1 MIRGVSRSRGWTL
14 GFVALV
20 VVLPALV
27 AGRLSL
33 SIFLFVGLASLLA
46 IGLTL
51 LGGGAGQVS
60 LGQAAF
66 YGIGAYV
73 SAMTT
78 LRLGLTPWIALPLS
92 AAVAAL
98 IAFLVGAPI
107 LMLRGHYL
115 ALGTLALN
123 IVVDVLIR
131 NVQGLTGGPTGLTG
145 IPPFRIGGTALTG
158 DRFFY
163 YAAWSITLLA
173 LWLGRNLID
182 SRIGRALA
190 AVRASEVV
198 AGTLGINPA
207 YYKAR
212 VFALSAA
219 LAGIAGSLYVHYLSF
234 VSPSPFAFEYSIT
247 LLLMSVLGGIGHLP
261 GAVLGAGIVTLLRES
276 LRDVMPRFFRGG
288 ASAEY
293 EIVVFG
299 LLLAGVVIFAPGGL
313 WPFLVRR
320 LRLEPRQPA
329 IAHPAPIEGAGLD
342 PPAAPSTGSGHAA
355 GEVLLEVANL
365 EKRFGGLMAVNRLSF
380 QVRAGEIYAIIGP
393 NGAGKTTA
401 FNLIS
406 GVLRPTGGTIRLGG
420 LRIDGLPAFRVAAMD
435 VARTFQTP
443 RVFAES
449 SVLDNVLVGMHRH
462 LRAGFAGSMFRLVRR
477 EEDAAAGLAL
487 QALRRVGLADQA
499 LLPAGTLSFGGQ
511 RLLEV
516 ARALAGRPR
525 LLLLDEPASGLSAAE
540 RRGLVALIQQIRA
553 AGVTV
558 VLVEHDVRLVMGIA
572 DRVLVLNYGERIA
585 EDAPGEVQRDP
596 RVIAAYLGE
605 ESA

>member
-1 MIRGVSRSRGWTL
+1 MSRSLRWTS
-14 GFVALV
+14 GFVAVLA
-20 VVLPALV
+20 VLPWLV

-33 SIFLFVGLASLLA
+33 SIFLFIGLASLLA
-46 IGLTL
+46 VGVTL
-51 LGGGAGQVS
+51 LGGAAGQVS

-73 SAMTT
+73 SALTT
-78 LRLGLTPWIALPLS
+78 MRLGLTPWVALPLS
-92 AAVAAL
+92 AGIAAL
-98 IAFLVGAPI
+98 VAFLIGAPI

-123 IVVDVLIR
+123 IVIDVLIR
-131 NVQGLTGGPTGLTG
+131 NVQDLTGGPTGLTG
-145 IPPFRIGGTALTG
+145 IPPFRIAGTALAG
-158 DRFFY
+158 DRIFY
-163 YAAWSITLLA
+163 FATWGLVLLA
-173 LWLGRNLID
+173 LWLGRNLVA

-198 AGTLGINPA
+198 AGTLGINPS

-219 LAGIAGSLYVHYLSF
+219 LAGVAGSLYVHYLSF
-234 VSPSPFAFEYSIT
+234 VSPSPFAFEYSIA
-247 LLLMSVLGGIGHLP
+247 LLVMSVIGGIHHLP
-261 GAVLGAGIVTLLRES
+261 GAVLGAAIVTLLREA
-276 LRDVMPRFFRGG
+276 LRDLMPRFFRGG

-299 LLLAGVVIFAPGGL
+299 LLLASVVILAPGGA
-313 WPFLVRR
+313 WPLLVRL
-320 LRLEPRQPA
+320 LRLEPPKSMVPR
-329 IAHPAPIEGAGLD
+329 PAPIEGGAGTD
-342 PPAAPSTGSGHAA
+342 VPRAISFGPARQAC
-355 GEVLLEVANL
+355 EVLLDVAAV
-365 EKRFGGLMAVNRLSF
+365 EKHFGGLMAVNRLSF
-380 QVRAGEIYAIIGP
+380 QVHAGEIYAVIGP
-393 NGAGKTTA
+393 NGAGKTTV

-406 GVLRPTGGTIRLGG
+406 SILRPTGGTIRLGG
-420 LRIDGLPAFRVAAMD
+420 TRVDALPAYQVAAMG

-443 RVFAES
+443 RVFADL

-462 LRAGFAGSMFRLVRR
+462 LRAGFLPSMLHLARH
-477 EEDAAAGLAL
+477 EEGVAAGLAL
-487 QALRRVGLADQA
+487 DGLRRVGLADQA
-499 LLPAGTLSFGGQ
+499 TLRASALPFGGQ

-516 ARALAGRPR
+516 ARALVTRPR

-540 RRGLVALIQQIRA
+540 RHGLVTLIRQIRA

-558 VLVEHDVRLVMGIA
+558 LLVEHDVRLVMGLA

-605 ESA
+605 EESA

>member
-1 MIRGVSRSRGWTL
+1 MNRSMRWTT
-14 GFVALV
+14 GCVA
-20 VVLPALV
+20 VLAILPWLV

-33 SIFLFVGLASLLA
+33 SIFLFIGLASLLA
-46 IGLTL
+46 LGVTL
-51 LGGGAGQVS
+51 LGGAAGQVS

-73 SAMTT
+73 SALTT
-78 LRLGLTPWIALPLS
+78 LRLGLTPWVALPLS
-92 AAVAAL
+92 AGVAAL
-98 IAFLVGAPI
+98 VAFLVGAPI

-145 IPPFRIGGTALTG
+145 IPPFRIAGAALAG
-158 DRFFY
+158 DRIFY
-163 YAAWSITLLA
+163 FAAWSLVLLA
-173 LWLGRNLID
+173 LWLGRNLVA

-198 AGTLGINPA
+198 AGTLGINPS

-219 LAGIAGSLYVHYLSF
+219 LAGVAGSLYVHYLSF
-234 VSPSPFAFEYSIT
+234 VSPSPFAFEYSIA
-247 LLLMSVLGGIGHLP
+247 LLVMSVIGGINHLP
-261 GAVLGAGIVTLLRES
+261 GAVLGAGLVTLLRET
-276 LRDVMPRFFRGG
+276 LRDTMPRFFRGG

-293 EIVVFG
+293 EIVIFG
-299 LLLAGVVIFAPGGL
+299 LLLAGVVILAPGGA
-313 WPFLVRR
+313 WPFLIRL
-320 LRLEPRQPA
+320 LRLESRQSMTPR
-329 IAHPAPIEGAGLD
+329 PAPVEGGARAD
-342 PPAAPSTGSGHAA
+342 PPAAPSFDLPRPS
-355 GEVLLEVANL
+355 GEVLLDVAAL
-365 EKRFGGLMAVNRLSF
+365 EKQFGGLMAVNRLSF
-380 QVRAGEIYAIIGP
+380 QVRAGEIYAVIGP

-420 LRIDGLPAFRVAAMD
+420 ARIDALPAYQVAAMG

-443 RVFAES
+443 RVFADL

-462 LRAGFAGSMFRLVRR
+462 LRAGFLPSMLRLAGL

-487 QALRRVGLADQA
+487 DALRRVGLAEQA
-499 LLPAGTLSFGGQ
+499 TLRAGALSFGGQ

-516 ARALAGRPR
+516 ARALVTRPR

-540 RRGLVALIQQIRA
+540 RRGLVSLIRQIRA
-553 AGVTV
+553 AGITV
-558 VLVEHDVRLVMGIA
+558 VLVEHDVRLVMGLA

-585 EDAPGEVQRDP
+585 EDAPGEIQRDP
-596 RVIAAYLGE
+596 RVIGAYLGE
-605 ESA
+605 EEPA